1 MGYYFSSYEPGA
13 VAIPNSARVTAALH
27 FSALEQTLASD
38 SRLWQLSGLGEELE
52 PIDRVINF
60 IQFEKSYDFDA
71 NFELGDSVEGGTLI
85 KGSFDT
91 KYNPAIDFSLRWLS
105 SVGVGFSLSCLGE
118 DGSLWQYES
127 ATGLG
132 NYAKREL
139 VPTSV
144 GNAHLI
150 AALQKQVTALSNMKD
165 SADWKNLRA
174 ILGEEIVDSLV
185 VESVE
190 ESDLLRVKGK
200 IRAKQF

>member
-1 MGYYFSSYEPGA
+1 MGYYFSSYEQGA
-13 VAIPNSARVTAALH
+13 VAIPHSARVTAALH
-27 FSALEQTLASD
+27 FTALEETLSSD
-38 SRLWQLSGLGEELE
+38 SRLWQMTGIGEELE
-52 PIDRVINF
+52 PVERVLSF

-71 NFELGDSVEGGTLI
+71 HFAMADGVESGTLI

-91 KYNPAIDFSLRWLS
+91 KYNPAIDFSLKWLS

-118 DGSLWQYES
+118 DGSLWKYES

-139 VPTSV
+139 VPTSI

-150 AALQKQVTALSNMKD
+150 AALQKKVTALSNKKN
-165 SADWKNLRA
+165 SEDWNNLRL
-174 ILGEEIVDSLV
+174 ILGEELVDSLV
-185 VESVE
+185 VENVE

-200 IRAKQF
+200 IRAKQL